1 MSRIRT
7 NLITNRMANGA
18 PTVSHGL
25 VISGVTTVTTL
36 DLNGD
41 IDVDGHTNLDNV
53 NIAGVSTF
61 AGAIDLNADL
71 DVDGHLNVDNV
82 NVVGVTTFNNRIE
95 IDDNTI
101 RDNISAGNN
110 LGIMF
115 SSAGGGAISPTA
127 GNGTLVNGLKDF
139 GENSYRWRNGYFT
152 TLYGDG
158 SNLTGI
164 TGTTINNNA
173 DNRVITGSGTANT
186 LEGESQLLF
195 TGTNLGVGNR
205 TSSPDERL
213 HVHTS
218 SGQAN
223 IHVEGA
229 TDGQIILRAH
239 SGDSVIH
246 LGDASATSVGKI
258 LYDHGTDSLQFN
270 TNSNERLRIASDGNF
285 GFNTSSPSAYAL
297 ATFNSANGIQL
308 QGDSQSRILMR
319 NNTGGTNEKMMDIQ
333 CNGNINFRTINDDYT
348 TATTRATFR
357 TDGNFVVGNRVGT
370 SSPST
375 NQPVAFH
382 SARITPDTMTSTVSN
397 GVRCNLYVGS
407 NSGWQAG
414 DGGVI
419 GLGGSRAG
427 YAGQEAIW
435 SYIKGSR
442 QSGNGWEYA
451 GKMELGT
458 TEWGTYNM
466 TKAVTIFADNQ
477 MRLHGDDNTMMTFD
491 IGGATRLVIEHTGG
505 GNMRLKNASSGTVT
519 YTTSSDYRLKEN
531 VVGISSALTTVK
543 ALKPYEYK
551 WKHDGKLGQGFFA
564 HEAQEVLPDVGIVS
578 GTKDE
583 VQTEDD
589 TKHDGQ
595 WKKDDPIYQ
604 SIDYA
609 KLVPLLTAALQEET
623 AKREALEA
631 RVAALEGS

>member
-41 IDVDGHTNLDNV
+41 LDVDGHLNADNVSIAGVITATTFIGNGDFVELDVDGHTNL
-53 NIAGVSTF
+53 
-61 AGAIDLNADL
+61 
-71 DVDGHLNVDNV
+71 DNV

-270 TNSNERLRIASDGNF
+270 TNSNERLRIEGNGQIWQNYGRSSSDARFKFDKVDAGSCGTEYYSGGAQKAYIMLDSEENMTYLTQTGSGHRF
-285 GFNTSSPSAYAL
+285 WTGGSTVRMQIDTNGYVTKPTNPSFAAYRNAGGYTLNNEVFPFDSVRYNKGSHFNTSNYRFTAPVAGRYF
-297 ATFNSANGIQL
+297 FNFHSIY
-308 QGDSQSRILMR
+308 
-319 NNTGGTNEKMMDIQ
+319 NTGGSSHQIA
-333 CNGNINFRTINDDYT
+333 Y
-348 TATTRATFR
+348 
-357 TDGNFVVGNRVGT
+357 RVNN
-370 SSPST
+370 ST
-375 NQPVAFH
+375 
-382 SARITPDTMTSTVSN
+382 SN
-397 GVRCNLYVGS
+397 GMLVHFSHAGGWDYVSYGQMFDLNANDYVTMWSTS
-407 NSGWQAG
+407 NVNWH
-414 DGGVI
+414 
-419 GLGGSRAG
+419 GGSWQLFCG
-427 YAGQEAIW
+427 
-435 SYIKGSR
+435 
-442 QSGNGWEYA
+442 
-451 GKMELGT
+451 EL
-458 TEWGTYNM
+458 
-466 TKAVTIFADNQ
+466 
-477 MRLHGDDNTMMTFD
+477 L
-491 IGGATRLVIEHTGG
+491 
-505 GNMRLKNASSGTVT
+505 S
-519 YTTSSDYRLKEN
+519 
-531 VVGISSALTTVK
+531 
-543 ALKPYEYK
+543 
-551 WKHDGKLGQGFFA
+551 
-564 HEAQEVLPDVGIVS
+564 
-578 GTKDE
+578 
-583 VQTEDD
+583 
-589 TKHDGQ
+589 
-595 WKKDDPIYQ
+595 
-604 SIDYA
+604 
-609 KLVPLLTAALQEET
+609 
-623 AKREALEA
+623 
-631 RVAALEGS
+631 